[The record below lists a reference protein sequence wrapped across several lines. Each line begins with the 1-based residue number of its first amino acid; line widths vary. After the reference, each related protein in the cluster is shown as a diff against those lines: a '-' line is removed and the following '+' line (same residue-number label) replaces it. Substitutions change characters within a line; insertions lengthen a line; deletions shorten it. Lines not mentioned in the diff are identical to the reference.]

1 MKQGKT
7 ISERIAYALEKQD
20 KTQADLSRET
30 GLSTAVISQIV
41 SGKTQDPRLSNVVR
55 IADALHVPTD
65 YLAGHVSYHV
75 IKMD

>member
-20 KTQADLSRET
+20 KTQADLARET